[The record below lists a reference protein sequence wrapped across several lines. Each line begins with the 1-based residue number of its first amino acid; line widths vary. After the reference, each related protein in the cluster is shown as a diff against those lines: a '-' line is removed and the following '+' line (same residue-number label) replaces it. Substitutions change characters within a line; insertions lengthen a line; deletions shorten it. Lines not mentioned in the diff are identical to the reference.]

1 LILGQNLNPM
11 NLQTIKMNT
20 KQKII
25 AIILIVSLICLVIVY
40 FIIIPTTEN
49 IKKIKNE
56 ILTQKINFEK
66 NLDQNKNITQ
76 ITEQLKIIEPELKKF
91 NNIFI
96 NQSQELEFITILE
109 GIANQNKMV
118 QKINLAPG
126 QNKKNYQITKLNI
139 SLSGSF
145 LNLIN
150 YLSDIEALDYYIN
163 IYSIDINKGQS
174 TRTTEYAE
182 YPDQKDANLNIKI
195 IADTYWQQ
203 NYEQTTN

>member
-1 LILGQNLNPM
+1 M

-56 ILTQKINFEK
+56 I
-66 NLDQNKNITQ
+66 
-76 ITEQLKIIEPELKKF
+76 
-91 NNIFI
+91 
-96 NQSQELEFITILE
+96 
-109 GIANQNKMV
+109 MV